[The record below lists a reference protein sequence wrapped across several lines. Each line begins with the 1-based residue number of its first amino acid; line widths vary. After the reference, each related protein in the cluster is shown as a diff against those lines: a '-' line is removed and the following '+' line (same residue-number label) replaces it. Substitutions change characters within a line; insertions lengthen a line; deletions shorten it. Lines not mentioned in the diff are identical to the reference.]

1 MERPVTGKPQNRTR
15 SIVLTFLIPIMLM
28 VLSSAAAG
36 DVLEKGESLSRTDAV
51 NFSHLKDS
59 IKGSLDTETQILK
72 DLREKLDLTEK
83 LQKSLGIEL
92 DAYRIQLSA
101 QNNLLLMSQ
110 TNLNELA
117 KARADGTA
125 TLDMLNKRLGN
136 S

>member
-1 MERPVTGKPQNRTR
+1 
-15 SIVLTFLIPIMLM
+15 MLM